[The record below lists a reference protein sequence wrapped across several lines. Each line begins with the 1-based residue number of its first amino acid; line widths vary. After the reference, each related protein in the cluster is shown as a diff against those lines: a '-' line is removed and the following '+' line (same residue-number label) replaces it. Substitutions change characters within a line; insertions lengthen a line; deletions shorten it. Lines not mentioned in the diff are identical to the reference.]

1 MAEAAAS
8 VHQTD
13 PDQTDRQ
20 PTAPPT
26 PPLRDASARQLRY
39 PDPGPLDAET
49 FAAIVRQPIRIGEP
63 GRRAADRHK
72 ITAGGLNT
80 LLRALRTLATHA
92 TADAIV
98 FRRRP
103 ADVIAE
109 FDFARRP
116 FYAHAKAAEE
126 LGHLT
131 RQPAGKRGVVEYRM
145 PRAVRTV
152 ALLATSSANGATAR
166 ATSSANGATARSFPL
181 LTDQDDHH
189 HHQEELASR
198 NQIRK
203 ACALD
208 RAAGRSPN
216 EARYAAMSRTA
227 LWDLIEEREHQ
238 PMGRPEPAPVPEPA
252 PSAEELA
259 KRRDHRRELL
269 DQIATREQ
277 LIDHHDPKVRAVVA
291 AELQTLRTE
300 LELVDRPTGTRL

>member
-1 MAEAAAS
+1 M
-8 VHQTD
+8 
-13 PDQTDRQ
+13 
-20 PTAPPT
+20 
-26 PPLRDASARQLRY
+26 
-39 PDPGPLDAET
+39 
-49 FAAIVRQPIRIGEP
+49 
-63 GRRAADRHK
+63 
-72 ITAGGLNT
+72 
-80 LLRALRTLATHA
+80 
-92 TADAIV
+92 
-98 FRRRP
+98 
-103 ADVIAE
+103 IAE

-152 ALLATSSANGATAR
+152 PLLATSSANGATAR
-166 ATSSANGATARSFPL
+166 ATSSANGATARDLPL

-189 HHQEELASR
+189 HHQGELASR

-208 RAAGRSPN
+208 RAAGRSPD
-216 EARYAAMSRTA
+216 EARYAVMSRTA

-238 PMGRPEPAPVPEPA
+238 PMGRPKPAPAPDPA

-277 LIDHHDPKVRAVVA
+277 LIDHHNPRVRAVVA

-300 LELVDRPTGTRL
+300 LELTEVDRPTGTRRASAAAFAKRGTNARDLR